1 MFWVLLC
8 MVHLTVWYCHVTY
21 AFRTKSTLYSS
32 PNVEESLARSS
43 REVWNLS
50 DCNYTRSQNHL
61 VGNPTMNY
69 LDTLA
74 KWLNCVLRN
83 YLYDAFDCVFLT
95 CHVHAYAFESES
107 TPYSCLIVNEPLSQS
122 RRKIWRLSDSK
133 WTRTQNLLVHKWT
146 LNHLAKLAKRLSY
159 VRSTDLYG
167 GFDCILLSCH
177 VHFSDWTHTL

>member
-69 LDTLA
+69 
-74 KWLNCVLRN
+74 
-83 YLYDAFDCVFLT
+83 DAFDCVFLT

-107 TPYSCLIVNEPLSQS
+107 TPYSCLIVNELVVPGTSE
-122 RRKIWRLSDSK
+122 IWRLSDCN
-133 WTRTQNLLVHKWT
+133 WTRAQNHLFRIQA
-146 LNHLAKLAKRLSY
+146 LNHLAKLAKWLSCVLNY
-159 VRSTDLYG
+159 YMYG
-167 GFDCILLSCH
+167 VFDCIFLSCH
-177 VHFSDWTHTL
+177 IPA

>member
-107 TPYSCLIVNEPLSQS
+107 TPYSCLIVNELVVPGTSE
-122 RRKIWRLSDSK
+122 IWRLSDCN
-133 WTRTQNLLVHKWT
+133 WTRAQNHLFRIQA
-146 LNHLAKLAKRLSY
+146 LNHLAKLAKWLSCVLNY
-159 VRSTDLYG
+159 YMYG
-167 GFDCILLSCH
+167 VFDCIFLSCH
-177 VHFSDWTHTL
+177 IPA